1 MSRTIGV
8 SLSVFLGIASSGMA
22 DASTFTVVPFEF
34 DPDGTN
40 LVAARWKTGL
50 GCPSTGVVPAA
61 PTTTP
66 FSDPGCP
73 TTDSADRGD
82 QGLLLAKSG
91 PSAIDASAGATIL
104 GVNGITLVEIGYDLR
119 KPDALSD
126 PRGSHCGTGS
136 PRFSVVT
143 QDGTTHALGCQSPP
157 PIQTTAGSWIRL
169 RWDPSAAR
177 PPITSPVKSI
187 RIVMDE
193 GPDAGP
199 DNFGVA
205 VLDNNQLSELLIERT
220 ESEKIVG
227 NIYKGRIENVLPGIS
242 SAFVNIGLEK
252 NAYLY
257 VSDGGHWENL
267 GLVELLRRGCTRIVC
282 INAGGDHQDSFG
294 TIGEAMAL
302 ARGGGQRRVLALV
315 RENPTWA
322 AAIRC
327 MLTSDAERQNL
338 AGFMSAL
345 ATRYP
350 GVVWQLYNEEDN
362 TSPAADAQTG
372 LGGCF
377 GTVDAQGTPTVDGPV
392 HYART
397 LEAVSTAVRAV
408 DPSAELATGG
418 VTSGQLREPYAIGR

>member
-193 GPDAGP
+193 GPDADP

-205 VLDNNQLSELLIERT
+205 VLDNIDINGTLVGRGPAGPG
-220 ESEKIVG
+220 EKDAD
-227 NIYKGRIENVLPGIS
+227 E
-242 SAFVNIGLEK
+242 
-252 NAYLY
+252 
-257 VSDGGHWENL
+257 GH
-267 GLVELLRRGCTRIVC
+267 
-282 INAGGDHQDSFG
+282 GGDQDHHFHFTNS
-294 TIGEAMAL
+294 TSRPE
-302 ARGGGQRRVLALV
+302 
-315 RENPTWA
+315 
-322 AAIRC
+322 
-327 MLTSDAERQNL
+327 TSDVSFEDRSQGIDIQSIGAARTISFSGSCVNFVEDAMLNGDPGYVL
-338 AGFMSAL
+338 TFGACDLSAL
-345 ATRYP
+345 STPLLPQIGSYSIVLSGAQ
-350 GVVWQLYNEEDN
+350 GVVYQ
-362 TSPAADAQTG
+362 
-372 LGGCF
+372 
-377 GTVDAQGTPTVDGPV
+377 
-392 HYART
+392 
-397 LEAVSTAVRAV
+397 
-408 DPSAELATGG
+408 
-418 VTSGQLREPYAIGR
+418 TSGSMTFGSIQIHQP